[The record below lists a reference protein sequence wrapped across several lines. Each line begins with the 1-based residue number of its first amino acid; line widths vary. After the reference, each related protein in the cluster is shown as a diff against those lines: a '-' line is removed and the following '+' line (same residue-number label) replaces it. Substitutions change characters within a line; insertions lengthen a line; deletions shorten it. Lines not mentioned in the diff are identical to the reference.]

1 MKLDFCVYWLSNL
14 FLLLTDTNKTRV
26 VKRTVPADTFFLFFS
41 PPAVPAD
48 GEVIDE
54 EEAEGLDEKLEQDYD
69 LGMWPRR
76 FFFLLDCYWSAFAN

>member
-1 MKLDFCVYWLSNL
+1 MSDSSFFIFSL
-14 FLLLTDTNKTRV
+14 DTNKTRV
-26 VKRTVPADTFFLFFS
+26 VKRTVPAETFFLFFS

-69 LGMWPRR
+69 LGM
-76 FFFLLDCYWSAFAN
+76 